1 MGLGSFI
8 KKQFIDVLQ
17 WTEDTEGVLAW
28 RFPMADMEIQNGGV
42 LVVRESQVAV
52 FVNEGQI
59 ADVFG
64 PGTHTLTTQTL
75 PLLTNLKNWD
85 KLFDSPFKS
94 DVYFFSTRVQTGR
107 KWGTQ
112 QPITIRDKDFDM
124 IRVRAFGMYSYRV
137 ADPRKFYTELS
148 GTREVYTRDNVEE
161 QLRGILMSTMA
172 SSLGSANVAFLDMA
186 ANQALMAQEVRGD
199 LADAFARYGIGLDE
213 FNVSSVS
220 LPEELQAALDERI
233 SAGMK
238 GGLGADK
245 MSGFTK
251 FQTATAIPL
260 AAQNEGGIA
269 GIGAGLGAGVMLG
282 QAMGQA
288 VGSTLAPA
296 SSHPGAP
303 VAAPPAA
310 AAPAEDSIEARLEKL
325 KGLLDKGLISPAD
338 YDSAKSELLKK
349 LIG

>member
-28 RFPMADMEIQNGGV
+28 RFPMTDMEIQNGGV

-148 GTREVYTRDNVEE
+148 GTREEYTRDNVEE
-161 QLRGILMSTMA
+161 QLRGILMATMA
-172 SSLGSANVAFLDMA
+172 SSLGGAKVAFLDMA

-213 FNVSSVS
+213 FNVASVS

-238 GGLGADK
+238 GGLSADK
-245 MSGFTK
+245 LSGFTK

-296 SSHPGAP
+296 SSHPATA
-303 VAAPPAA
+303 AAPATP
-310 AAPAEDSIEARLEKL
+310 AAPAEDGIEARLEKL
-325 KGLLDKGLISPAD
+325 KGLLDKGLISAAD